1 MNDDR
6 KKASQTSA
14 ETNPKACNTAS
25 EDICPEETVR
35 DPEDREVRRARIKE
49 LREKM
54 MDKTLADSF
63 PSSDPPSSIPNP
75 GEDDSIK
82 KEIAAIEKTSE
93 QLEQDS
99 ENLKQETERLKREAE
114 KKNKAA

>member
-1 MNDDR
+1 MKDDR
-6 KKASQTSA
+6 KKKTSQPSA
-14 ETNPKACNTAS
+14 EIKPEACNTAS
-25 EDICPEETVR
+25 DDVCPEETKR
-35 DPEDREVRRARIKE
+35 DPEDREVHRARIRD

-82 KEIAAIEKTSE
+82 KEIAEV
-93 QLEQDS
+93 D
-99 ENLKQETERLKREAE
+99 
-114 KKNKAA
+114 KKKEDKAA